1 MKSLMFAVLALS
13 ATAVALVTSIAT
25 STASLS
31 SVLLSKEAVVS
42 TEILAQAPA
51 PGQFVT
57 VEQDHATTGT
67 ATLVATNGQQYLEF
81 DAAFDTARGPA
92 VEVILYKGAAV
103 PVNIAEGDYV
113 TLAPLQSF
121 SGAQRY
127 MIPAGVD
134 LNDYQAVGIWC
145 REFNV
150 TFGYAPI

>member
-1 MKSLMFAVLALS
+1 MKALILAALS
-13 ATAVALVTSIAT
+13 IGTTAIALGTSLAP
-25 STASLS
+25 SAA
-31 SVLLSKEAVVS
+31 LLTNAPTAVVS
-42 TEILAQAPA
+42 VLSLAQA

-67 ATLVATNGQQYLEF
+67 ASIVTANGQQYLEF

-92 VEVILYKGAAV
+92 VEVILYKGPAV
-103 PVNIAEGDYV
+103 PVNIAEGDYI

-127 MIPAGVD
+127 PIPAGV
-134 LNDYQAVGIWC
+134 NVSDYQTVGIWC
-145 REFNV
+145 RQFNV